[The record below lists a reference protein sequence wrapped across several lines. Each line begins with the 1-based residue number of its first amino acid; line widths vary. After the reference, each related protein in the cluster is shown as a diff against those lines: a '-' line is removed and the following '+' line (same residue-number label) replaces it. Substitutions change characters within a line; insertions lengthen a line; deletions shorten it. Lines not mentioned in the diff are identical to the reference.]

1 MFELCFFNLSLCC
14 QDPHFPRRV
23 RVLRGPDQ
31 RGHAGPLHEVQA
43 LEQRLLHRP
52 VPLDPAGVTRHEG
65 GQVGSLL
72 KQTDFLKK
80 KYTLLTMQKIGG
92 GTNVPKNNENI
103 FCNALFQRET
113 LPKTNILKPPSSI
126 SKEPV

>member
-1 MFELCFFNLSLCC
+1 MFFNLSISL
-14 QDPHFPRRV
+14 QDPDLPRRV

-43 LEQRLLHRP
+43 LERRLLHRP
-52 VPLDPAGVTRHEG
+52 VPLDPAGVARHEG
-65 GQVGSLL
+65 VQVGSLL
-72 KQTDFLKK
+72 KQIDFLKEIRAP
-80 KYTLLTMQKIGG
+80 YTAKIGG
-92 GTNVPKNNENI
+92 GTNVPKNIESI
-103 FCNALFQRET
+103 FYNALFQRET